1 MAVGGNRCGCS
12 AYALQLVDGQQD
24 RGYNAIHR
32 TRTLLA
38 MKAGR
43 QLAAELYPDT
53 HQLQCISLDYA
64 IMLEQ
69 HNIHSDRLV
78 SSAVYQCHGGMIV
91 WPLGSSLKLPLIY
104 STAPNPSRGILR
116 IERED

>member
-12 AYALQLVDGQQD
+12 AYALLLVDGQQD

-64 IMLEQ
+64 IMLSWNNTIFIATGLFQ
-69 HNIHSDRLV
+69 VLYTNAMGV
-78 SSAVYQCHGGMIV
+78 
-91 WPLGSSLKLPLIY
+91 
-104 STAPNPSRGILR
+104 
-116 IERED
+116 